1 MTSVVLVLFWFS
13 IASGFLFMSLLTLWL
28 RQRIVPRQ
36 IAEAKK
42 EEYFAGAD
50 VAKLKIIFD
59 HMLLAELLA
68 FLMTSLSAFVEW
80 ATLAGLLD

>member
-1 MTSVVLVLFWFS
+1 MASAVLVLFWFS

-50 VAKLKIIFD
+50 VAKLK
-59 HMLLAELLA
+59 HL
-68 FLMTSLSAFVEW
+68 
-80 ATLAGLLD
+80 